1 MADSF
6 FTEPQV
12 AAALKVDVRTLR
24 RWRKRG
30 KISFQRTPGGR
41 VRYRL
46 DDLIEMQAAMTIERD
61 MGFNGE

>member
-1 MADSF
+1 MADSH

-24 RWRKRG
+24 RWRKAG
-30 KISFQRTPGGR
+30 KISYQRTPGGR

-46 DDLIEMQAAMTIERD
+46 DDLIELNARMVVERTCSD
-61 MGFNGE
+61 I